1 MKLREEF
8 RGDGSPEARISPLDP
23 QARVT
28 ATMIERGTDKVW
40 RHRFDQLYRQI
51 VETVPDTAT
60 IFEIGVSDGCSHN
73 AWADLFPEGTVI
85 GFDLKPRPRR
95 LHARVVHIQGD
106 QNDSI
111 ALRAI
116 GQINGPFDLVVDD
129 GSHEMRHQI
138 DAFEIF
144 WPHVR
149 IGGWYVC
156 EDLHTSDLALRS
168 PQYAAKFNPTAEP
181 TTALDYFLALAR
193 ETACRRGEVDEDTG
207 ARTLMPSRQFTFF
220 SDAVA
225 IRKLHDGESRL
236 WP

>member
-1 MKLREEF
+1 MKLRDEF
-8 RGDGSPEARISPLDP
+8 HGDGAPGLRIGSSDD
-23 QARVT
+23 ARVT
-28 ATMIERGTDKVW
+28 RAMIDAGTDKVW
-40 RHRFDQLYRQI
+40 RHRFDWLYRQI
-51 VETVPDTAT
+51 VETMPDDAT
-60 IFEIGVSDGCSHN
+60 IFEIGVWSGASHN
-73 AWADLFPEGTVI
+73 AWSALFPRGTIV
-85 GFDLKPRPRR
+85 GFDRKPRPSG
-95 LHARVVHIQGD
+95 LDPRVVFVRGD
-106 QNDSI
+106 QSDLP
-111 ALRAI
+111 ALRASADV
-116 GQINGPFDLVVDD
+116 NGPFNLVVDD

-138 DAFEIF
+138 DAFEIL
-144 WPHVR
+144 WPHVC